1 MGACY
6 SLSIDVLLMYSANM
20 TRSYVIHSNQIHRSV
35 VSEMCL
41 FSSSSSSIFVVVF
54 VISPTTN
61 VDRDKE
67 SLKFGFSSIAM
78 KSFYKQF
85 GDSDMMAKTAIFGK
99 NHSIEGKRKTL
110 L

>member
-1 MGACY
+1 MGVCH
-6 SLSIDVLLMYSANM
+6 SLSIDVLLMYSVNM

-35 VSEMCL
+35 VSGFCL
-41 FSSSSSSIFVVVF
+41 FSSSSIFVVV

-85 GDSDMMAKTAIFGK
+85 GDSDMMAKTAIFWE
-99 NHSIEGKRKTL
+99 I
-110 L
+110 